1 MIILCEMSAASYDTL
16 INILYLICILF
27 IPVLLWSIYVSYK
40 VNANF
45 RKFNMVASKKGL
57 PAHIVTRKILDSEG
71 LTNVQIGRCSGSL
84 SDHYDPRTNTVYL
97 SDSVYNSTSIAAIG
111 VAAHEVG
118 HAIQHAQKYV
128 PVKIRGAL
136 VPVLNLSSKMLM
148 PILIVNIF
156 LTIFLPFNSPIP
168 MYIYYAIF
176 AIYALNMLFALVT
189 LPCEFNASSR
199 AKEILVDMQ
208 ILDEEEVLGVS
219 KVLRSAA
226 MTYVASFVMTLI
238 QLARI
243 LLIILSN
250 SKRNSDK

>member
-1 MIILCEMSAASYDTL
+1 M
-16 INILYLICILF
+16 
-27 IPVLLWSIYVSYK
+27 
-40 VNANF
+40 
-45 RKFNMVASKKGL
+45 
-57 PAHIVTRKILDSEG
+57 
-71 LTNVQIGRCSGSL
+71 QIGRCGGSL
-84 SDHYDPRTNTVYL
+84 SDHYDPRNNTVYL
-97 SDSVYNSTSIAAIG
+97 SESVYNSPSIAAIG

-118 HAIQHAQKYV
+118 HAIQHARNYA

-136 VPVLNLSSKMLM
+136 VPVLNISSKMLI

-156 LTIFLPFNSPIP
+156 LTIFLPVNSAIP

-176 AIYALNMLFALVT
+176 GIYALNMLFAMVT

-199 AKEILVDMQ
+199 AKEILVDMGM
-208 ILDEEEVLGVS
+208 LDEDEIRGVS

-226 MTYVASFVMTLI
+226 MTYVASFVLTLI

-250 SKRNSDK
+250 RRRD